1 MKRVFALLLTLTL
14 LFSLAACGGKTP
26 SDGQTGS
33 KPSGDTLPAT
43 SAPPAASTTPA
54 VSTPHPEPTPAPIP
68 DAEVD
73 PDELEWGY
81 QSSDSMDT
89 QYWYVD
95 GERNPISFIFFDD
108 DCLTIVEGSARETV
122 DTLIVD
128 QHIVDAETEG
138 EQFDFVFTD
147 LLTCYDLVGE
157 CWYQRADPEIL
168 VESLTAATF
177 VCDAGDEWK
186 ITFHDDGTLL
196 YENDGETENGIWW
209 IGDARTIHTH
219 LESEAEGYGGW
230 MDIFYREDTWEIDH
244 LEDTDSWYPEQ

>member
-33 KPSGDTLPAT
+33 KPSGDTPPAT
-43 SAPPAASTTPA
+43 STPPVTNTLPAESMTQPETTP
-54 VSTPHPEPTPAPIP
+54 VQIP

-73 PDELEWGY
+73 PDELEWDY

-95 GERNPISFIFFDD
+95 GEKNPISFIFFSDD
-108 DCLTIVEGSARETV
+108 LLTVVEGSERETF
-122 DTLIVD
+122 DTLTVD
-128 QHIVDAETEG
+128 RHIVDAETQG
-138 EQFDFVFTD
+138 GQFDFVFTD

-157 CWYQRADPEIL
+157 CWYQRADPEVL
-168 VESLTAATF
+168 LKSLTAATF

-186 ITFHDDGTLL
+186 ITFYDDGTLL
-196 YENDGETENGIWW
+196 YEDDGETENGTWW
-209 IGDARTIHTH
+209 LGDARTIHTH
-219 LESEAEGYGGW
+219 LESEDEGYGGW
-230 MDIFYREDTWEIDH
+230 MEIVYQEDTWEIDH
-244 LEDTDSWYPEQ
+244 LEDMDGWYPEQ